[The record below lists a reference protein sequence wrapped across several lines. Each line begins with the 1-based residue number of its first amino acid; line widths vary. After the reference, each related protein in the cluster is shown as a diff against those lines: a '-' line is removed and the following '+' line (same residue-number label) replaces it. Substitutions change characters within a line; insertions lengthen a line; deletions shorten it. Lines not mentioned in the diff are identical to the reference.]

1 MAPSPHLSN
10 VQMPSVSNLVFYRPA
25 CLAAPLNAEVLADLE
40 ATSRDIAYTISKGQ
54 KVPDGWGVVHLVR
67 HMDLLAR
74 RPCVPEALSP
84 QKMAAKRR
92 GGGGGGFES
101 YPLGHLHLHSHNHYA
116 DKYGRSLDTIQVK
129 PGYLASWL

>member
-1 MAPSPHLSN
+1 M

-67 HMDLLAR
+67 HMDLLAGCL
-74 RPCVPEALSP
+74 CVPEALSP
-84 QKMAAKRR
+84 KNGRETAWR
-92 GGGGGGFES
+92 GGRG
-101 YPLGHLHLHSHNHYA
+101 
-116 DKYGRSLDTIQVK
+116 V
-129 PGYLASWL
+129 